1 MPESVV
7 TTSYKRIETT
17 SSPGNNRW
25 FYSWIE
31 EVHLLKLAG
40 PYGEENILYRCDGL
54 SHTRRHLAAT
64 GFGIDQQL
72 VCQPPGPGGKI
83 VPRHST
89 VENERAAQQREGLL
103 FCRA

>member
-7 TTSYKRIETT
+7 TPSYKRIETT
-17 SSPGNNRW
+17 SSPGNNCW

-40 PYGEENILYRCDGL
+40 PYREQDILYRCDGL

-72 VCQPPGPGGKI
+72 VGQPPGLGGKI
-83 VPRHST
+83 VPRRIT
-89 VENERAAQQREGLL
+89 GENERTAQQREGLL